1 MSIDVRNLS
10 FAYKKDSCETPVLDD
25 ITLTINKGEFVGI
38 VGEVGCGKSTLVK
51 HFNGLLKPD
60 SGTVEVDDMSAT
72 DRKVKG
78 RIGMLFQH
86 PSKQLFCK
94 TVYDD
99 IAFGPSNFS
108 VSGNKLEGCVHN
120 ACKQVGLDL
129 QLLSSSPFDL
139 SGGQMRLV
147 ALAGILSYSPSYLI
161 LDEPL
166 SGLDPMSK
174 RGFLS
179 TLEGIR
185 ANGTGVVV
193 ISHDLDNILHYVD
206 RVILLN
212 AGKIAFEGTPAQYLA
227 SGITPVPEITQLIRL
242 LRSRGL
248 DVSDSVYSVD
258 DAFDQ
263 IIKALKS
270 RKRHGDA

>member
-25 ITLTINKGEFVGI
+25 ITLTIHKGEFVGI

-60 SGTVEVDDMSAT
+60 SGTVEVDDMAAT
-72 DRKVKG
+72 DRKVKE

-108 VSGNKLEGCVHN
+108 FSGNELEGCVHN

-129 QLLSSSPFDL
+129 RLLSSSPFDL

-193 ISHDLDNILHYVD
+193 ISHDLDDILHYVD

-212 AGKIAFEGTPAQYLA
+212 AGRIAFEGTPVQYLA

-263 IIKALKS
+263 IIKALKGK
-270 RKRHGDA
+270 RRHGDA